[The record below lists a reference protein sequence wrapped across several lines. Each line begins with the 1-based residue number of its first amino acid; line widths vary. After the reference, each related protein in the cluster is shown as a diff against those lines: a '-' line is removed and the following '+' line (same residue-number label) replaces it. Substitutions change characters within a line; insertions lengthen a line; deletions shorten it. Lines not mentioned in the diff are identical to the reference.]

1 MKTAERI
8 ISVTVAALLLAAF
21 ALYAFLC
28 PRADKL
34 SVVLSGITFILIAAV
49 ILPNVRSMLAF
60 FGAPLNRTDFEAIG
74 ERSRS
79 RLHPGFSVAIVA
91 FFAQLLIIFVIYLLF
106 ALRNGYCGTLFTV
119 FRKLFVRSIPSFI
132 PRSEYTVL
140 IAFILNSIVVSVMA
154 VVLYEF
160 MLLDHDKRT
169 SLFSVGLLLVSP
181 AVFYLL
187 MPFSGYS
194 LLMLCTLLCL
204 FLLKTARPLR
214 ALIFL
219 ILSVLVNTSG
229 IILIVPFVL
238 YAVKLIK
245 KNRSEG
251 RRISPEIVSL
261 SLLLAFIIAAAA
273 VIALELYIPAS
284 AYEFFPNGFR
294 FFFETASEAAARLS
308 RPVVTVCTQF
318 LLLILLALFAGR
330 LDFPILVH
338 SFLFI
343 TVLPSTLAPST
354 AMYALLTCPTLPV
367 VIGTAAEK
375 KPWRTVLC
383 ILLPSALVLCSLF
396 VFVN

>member
-79 RLHPGFSVAIVA
+79 RLHPRFSVAIVA

-140 IAFILNSIVVSVMA
+140 IAFILNSIVISVLA

-160 MLLDHDKRT
+160 MLLDHDKRA

-219 ILSVLVNTSG
+219 VLSVLVNTSG

-261 SLLLAFIIAAAA
+261 SLLLAFIIAA

-343 TVLPSTLAPST
+343 TVLPSALAPST
-354 AMYALLTCPTLPV
+354 SMYALLACPTLPV

-375 KPWRTVLC
+375 KPWRTVFC

-396 VFVN
+396 VFAN